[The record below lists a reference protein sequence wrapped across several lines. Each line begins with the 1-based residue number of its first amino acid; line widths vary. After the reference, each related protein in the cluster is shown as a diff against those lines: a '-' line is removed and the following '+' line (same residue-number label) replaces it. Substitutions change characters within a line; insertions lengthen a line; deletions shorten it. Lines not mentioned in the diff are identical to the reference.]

1 MLTRLMQL
9 VSPTLPVGAF
19 AYSQGLEHAVHLGWV
34 HDVQSAHTWIAGIAH
49 EALVHLDLPV
59 FYRLYDAWQVDDEA
73 SVTSWNE
80 LLLAGRE
87 SSELQNE
94 DHHMGIALA
103 RLLSSMDIVEANDW
117 TRPDGATS
125 WVTMFALAAQRWG
138 IAKHDAALGFCWSWA
153 ENQVAA
159 AVKLVPLGQTDGQ
172 RVLWKI
178 GESIVGWAEQ
188 AAEKQT
194 DEIGSFLPGLAVS
207 SALHETQYSRLFRS

>member
-1 MLTRLMQL
+1 MQL

-34 HDVQSAHTWIAGIAH
+34 HDAKSAYTWIDGIADQ
-49 EALVHLDLPV
+49 ALVHLDLPV
-59 FYRLYDAWQVDDEA
+59 FYRLYDAWQCDDGE
-73 SVTSWNE
+73 SISRWNE
-80 LLLAGRE
+80 LLIAGRE
-87 SSELQNE
+87 SSELQDE
-94 DHHMGIALA
+94 DHHMGVALA
-103 RLLSSMDIVEANDW
+103 RLLSSMEILEANDW

-138 IAKHDAALGFCWSWA
+138 IAKREAALGFCWSWA
-153 ENQVAA
+153 ENQVVA

-178 GESIVGWAEQ
+178 GESIDRWVDL
-188 AAEKQT
+188 AAERKT
-194 DEIGSFLPGLAVS
+194 EAIGAFLPGLAVS

>member
-1 MLTRLMQL
+1 MQL

-34 HDVQSAHTWIAGIAH
+34 TDAKTAHRWIDGIANQ
-49 EALVHLDLPV
+49 ALVDLDLPV
-59 FYRLYDAWQVDDEA
+59 FYRLYDAWQFDDGECV
-73 SVTSWNE
+73 SRWNE
-80 LLLAGRE
+80 ILIAGRE

-94 DHHMGIALA
+94 DHHMGVALA
-103 RLLSSMDIVEANDW
+103 RLLSSMQIVEADDW

-138 IAKHDAALGFCWSWA
+138 IDKRDAALGFCWSWA

-172 RVLWKI
+172 RILWKI
-178 GESIVGWAEQ
+178 GESIDGWADL
-188 AAEKQT
+188 AAQRET
-194 DEIGSFLPGLAVS
+194 DAIGSFLPGLAVA